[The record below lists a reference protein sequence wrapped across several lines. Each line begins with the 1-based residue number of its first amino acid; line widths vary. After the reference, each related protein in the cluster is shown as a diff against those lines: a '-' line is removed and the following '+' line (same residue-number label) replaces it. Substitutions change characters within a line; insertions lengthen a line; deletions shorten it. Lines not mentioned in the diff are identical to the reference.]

1 MSGFCLHKPITKRSI
16 DVLTLLKNLLLYGLH
31 VIYFILRRFGVIIA
45 ALLAMLWRI
54 DYPAESYGIL
64 LEVSN
69 GLTSSV
75 LTDGFIKRMAN
86 LVLVDQFN
94 GLMTEIIISSSFSF
108 IWWLLSMPFN
118 LLVSYDNQG
127 RGA

>member
-31 VIYFILRRFGVIIA
+31 VIYFILRRFGVIIV

-75 LTDGFIKRMAN
+75 LTDGFIKRMVN

>member
-75 LTDGFIKRMAN
+75 LTDGFIKRMVN

>member
-1 MSGFCLHKPITKRSI
+1 M
-16 DVLTLLKNLLLYGLH
+16 LTLLKNLVLYGLH
-31 VIYFILRRFGVIIA
+31 VIYFILRRFGVIIE

-75 LTDGFIKRMAN
+75 LTDGFIKRMVN